1 MIEYTNKP
9 GTNIIELCTAGVA
22 DNSKVKELTDR
33 LEADIQK
40 HGKLR
45 VLHEVRSPQGVDPSN
60 FWKDARFA
68 LAHDEGFSHIALV
81 TDIAW
86 LTTMSQSTG
95 PTLTADVKI
104 FKRAQIEEARTWLR
118 DA

>member
-1 MIEYTNKP
+1 MIEYINKP

-22 DNSKVKELTDR
+22 DNFKTKELIDR

-45 VLHEVRSPQGVDPSN
+45 VLHEVRSPQGVDLSN

-81 TDIAW
+81 TDVVW
-86 LTTMSQSTG
+86 LANMSQSTG
-95 PTLTADVKI
+95 PTLTAEVRV
-104 FKRAQIEEARTWLR
+104 FTRSQIEEARTWLKN
-118 DA
+118 A